1 MGGGSQHVEPTLI
14 YVGWSLHGR
23 SGPVMEPI
31 AILLAAV
38 SLIHFLL
45 VGPVSGYEL
54 AGPP

>member
-1 MGGGSQHVEPTLI
+1 
-14 YVGWSLHGR
+14 
-23 SGPVMEPI
+23 MEPI